1 MYGVGGW
8 IEKRMRIVAGWLYR
22 ISIYAK
28 YIIEFGKRKFV
39 LVKILKKKMS
49 PRGENNIIYTYA
61 LGFNR
66 ISHKK
71 N

>member
-8 IEKRMRIVAGWLYR
+8 IEKRMLIVVGWLYR

-39 LVKILKKKMS
+39 LVKILKKKKKYVTK
-49 PRGENNIIYTYA
+49 RG
-61 LGFNR
+61 
-66 ISHKK
+66 K
-71 N
+71 